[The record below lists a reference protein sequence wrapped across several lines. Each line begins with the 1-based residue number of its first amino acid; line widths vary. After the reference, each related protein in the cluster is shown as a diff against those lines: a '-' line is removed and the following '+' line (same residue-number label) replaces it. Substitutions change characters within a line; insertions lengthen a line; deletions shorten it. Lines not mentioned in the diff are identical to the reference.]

1 MKDNL
6 LLIPNVPKVVL
17 GTLCACISATLGG
30 STFVLTR
37 LILPQ
42 TDAFTLCFLRYFL
55 MFLVLLLI
63 FRPKLIST
71 KYYDK
76 DIFYI
81 LFLGVIYFGGFPVCV
96 AIGLSMTQAS
106 DASLVFAT
114 MPIWTVIMAFLF
126 KIEQLTRIKQIAV
139 TLACL
144 GIYFAVGNYSGTNI
158 LQNLIGNI
166 FVILGAI
173 FASVFTVFSGNFI
186 SKYGNILVLSLT
198 LASGVFAMFILM
210 LFFGTPLQGSL
221 EFNFVGW
228 LTILFLVIPGGAL
241 MMLFWMKALQLI
253 KPIHVSI
260 CLAFNP
266 LSAALLGVLIL
277 NESLKFEFYIGSLLV
292 FAAIILTQM
301 KEKF

>member
-1 MKDNL
+1 MFFSSMS
-6 LLIPNVPKVVL
+6 KVVL
-17 GTLCACISATLGG
+17 GTFCACVSATLGG
-30 STFVLTR
+30 STFVFTR
-37 LILPQ
+37 LILLQ
-42 TDAFTLCFLRYFL
+42 TDAFTLCFVRYFL
-55 MFLVLLLI
+55 MLMVLLLI

-71 KYYDK
+71 KYNDK
-76 DIFYI
+76 DLLYI
-81 LFLGVIYFGGFPVCV
+81 ICLGIIYFGGFPVCV

-126 KIEQLTRIKQIAV
+126 KIEQLTKIKQVAV

-186 SKYGNILVLSLT
+186 SKYGNVVVLCLT
-198 LASGVFAMFILM
+198 LASGVLAMFFLM
-210 LFFGTPLQGSL
+210 LLLGTPLSGSL
-221 EFNFVGW
+221 NFDLIGW
-228 LTILFLVIPGGAL
+228 LTIAFLVIPGGAL
-241 MMLFWMKALQLI
+241 MMMFWMKALQLI

-266 LSAALLGVLIL
+266 LSAALLGVFIL
-277 NESLKFEFYIGSLLV
+277 NESLKLEFYMGSLLV
-292 FAAIILTQM
+292 FVAIILTQI
-301 KEKF
+301 KERF

>member
-1 MKDNL
+1 MF
-6 LLIPNVPKVVL
+6 PNVPKVVL

-114 MPIWTVIMAFLF
+114 MP
-126 KIEQLTRIKQIAV
+126 
-139 TLACL
+139 
-144 GIYFAVGNYSGTNI
+144 
-158 LQNLIGNI
+158 
-166 FVILGAI
+166 
-173 FASVFTVFSGNFI
+173 
-186 SKYGNILVLSLT
+186 
-198 LASGVFAMFILM
+198 
-210 LFFGTPLQGSL
+210 
-221 EFNFVGW
+221 
-228 LTILFLVIPGGAL
+228 
-241 MMLFWMKALQLI
+241 
-253 KPIHVSI
+253 
-260 CLAFNP
+260 
-266 LSAALLGVLIL
+266 
-277 NESLKFEFYIGSLLV
+277 
-292 FAAIILTQM
+292 
-301 KEKF
+301 